1 MSIDILKHKNLIHSS
16 SFEKF
21 NKHFDWITFEKRVQ
35 MDRLV
40 VKRLMRQHQITL
52 IVLNKYLIEI
62 CLNQEM
68 YLIVNEREE
77 HRQFDAKVVSIY
89 PIHFEHYQ
97 Q

>member
-1 MSIDILKHKNLIHSS
+1 
-16 SFEKF
+16 
-21 NKHFDWITFEKRVQ
+21 

-40 VKRLMRQHQITL
+40 VKRLMRQHRITL